1 MSALGI
7 DFGYYSVK
15 IVQLE
20 KNASGYTLIN
30 AGNRRIIDE
39 MDVFDPEIIDKSHW
53 VAAILDLCK
62 EMKINPKRIKNV
74 VSSISGNF
82 VSIKQITTLEMSN
95 QELISS
101 LEFEAKKHIP
111 LDGSSAVMDYH
122 IIGSD
127 AKELDKINVLLVATT
142 KKLLNQHH
150 EIIQNV
156 GFKTGVFDTDPV
168 SALNVYLA
176 LNGLTSDGVDVIL
189 NLGNNS
195 STLIVW
201 GSNQRIFTRE
211 LQTAGHHFTKA
222 IMEAHSISYS
232 EAETMKFE
240 KGVDAV
246 NTNSIDSES
255 STSFGLEIAEKTIFA
270 SFGDEIRKTLRYY
283 LKSSANTH
291 FNRFFLTGGSA
302 VLPGLQAM
310 LSEYLNMTVEILN
323 PCEKIDHKL
332 NIENPTQYTVAVGAA
347 IRGLE
352 KKV

>member
-20 KNASGYTLIN
+20 KNATGYTLTN
-30 AGNRRIIDE
+30 AGNRRVMDE
-39 MDVFDPEIIDKSHW
+39 MDVFDPEVIDKSHW
-53 VAAILDLCK
+53 IASILDLCK

-82 VSIKQITTLEMSN
+82 VSIKQITTLEMSK

-111 LDGSSAVMDYH
+111 LDGSEAIMDFH

-127 AKELDKINVLLVATT
+127 PKELDKINVLLVATT

-150 EIIQNV
+150 EIIKGA
-156 GFKTGVFDTDPV
+156 GFRSGVYDSDPI
-168 SALNVYLA
+168 SALNTYLA
-176 LNGLTSDGVDVIL
+176 LYGLTSDGTDVIL
-189 NLGNNS
+189 NLGNNT
-195 STLIVW
+195 STLIAW
-201 GSNQRIFTRE
+201 GANKKLFTRE

-222 IMEAHSISYS
+222 IMETHSISYG
-232 EAETMKFE
+232 EAEFMKFE
-240 KGVDAV
+240 KGVNAV
-246 NTNSIDSES
+246 NTNNSDNET
-255 STSFGLEIAEKTIFA
+255 STSFGLEIAEKTIFD

-283 LKSSANTH
+283 LKSSSNTH
-291 FNRFFLTGGSA
+291 FNRLFLTGGSCN
-302 VLPGLQAM
+302 LPGLQAM

-323 PCEKIDHKL
+323 PLEKIEHTKDFD
-332 NIENPTQYTVAVGAA
+332 NPAQYTIAVGAA
-347 IRGLE
+347 LRGLE